1 MPIAAAELSAS
12 LGTWA
17 SHAGVS
23 RDVFRRIVTEQGVQP
38 VGKRGGHP
46 IYGAADV
53 IRALL
58 ANAGASD
65 DPDKLKP
72 WERKAHY
79 QAEHEKL
86 RLQVERGELV
96 PAIEVEQGHGRIFAI
111 VTQAFDTLPDVLERD
126 VGLTPL
132 QLARVEKHVDETR
145 EALYQ
150 ALVEGEDDGADRAAE
165 DRA

>member
-1 MPIAAAELSAS
+1 MAIAATEVSFS

-17 SHAGVS
+17 AQAGLS
-23 RDVFRRIVTEQGVQP
+23 RDVMRRIVTEQGVQP
-38 VGKRGGHP
+38 SGKRSGHP
-46 IYGAADV
+46 LYAATDI

-96 PAIEVEQGHGRIFAI
+96 PSIEVERGHGQIFAI
-111 VTQAFDTLPDVLERD
+111 ATQCFDTLPDVLERD
-126 VGLTPL
+126 VGLSPL
-132 QLARVEKHVDETR
+132 QLA
-145 EALYQ
+145 
-150 ALVEGEDDGADRAAE
+150 
-165 DRA
+165 